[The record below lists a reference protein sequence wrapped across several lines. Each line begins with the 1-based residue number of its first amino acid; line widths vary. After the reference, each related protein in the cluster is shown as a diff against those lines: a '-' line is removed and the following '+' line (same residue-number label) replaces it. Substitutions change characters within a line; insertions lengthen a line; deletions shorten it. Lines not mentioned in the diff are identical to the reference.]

1 MTTNFLRSTL
11 LLSFLAALSLTG
23 GAVLYR
29 HLNPAGLIELP
40 SPSLSNLDLT
50 GAPAPEIYL
59 TDLSGNPV
67 VLSKLRGRTVLINF
81 WATWCPPCVKEM
93 PMLSELYERKRA
105 RGLSIIGVA
114 IDEIAPVKRF
124 AQEHSI
130 NYPVVQAT
138 FKLMEQFGSLQGTMP
153 YTVIINKD
161 GRIAGQY
168 FTPLDRERL
177 DMILAAHLGDP
188 GSTEVAGADA
198 VAGVDEMAGPTSAP
212 DADQNPEPAN
222 PEPATEP
229 TILER

>member
-40 SPSLSNLDLT
+40 PPSLSNLDLT

-93 PMLSELYERKRA
+93 PMLSELYEPR
-105 RGLSIIGVA
+105 
-114 IDEIAPVKRF
+114 
-124 AQEHSI
+124 
-130 NYPVVQAT
+130 
-138 FKLMEQFGSLQGTMP
+138 
-153 YTVIINKD
+153 
-161 GRIAGQY
+161 
-168 FTPLDRERL
+168 
-177 DMILAAHLGDP
+177 
-188 GSTEVAGADA
+188 
-198 VAGVDEMAGPTSAP
+198 
-212 DADQNPEPAN
+212 
-222 PEPATEP
+222 
-229 TILER
+229 